1 MASALRFY
9 LTGGVAIEGSQTFD
23 HGALSGRQGRL
34 ALVYLLVE
42 RHRPVPIHELATALW
57 GDDLPRTWEPSLR
70 VIISKL
76 RTVLTQAGDGD
87 TTIITEGG
95 CYRVRLGDAW
105 VDIEVAAN
113 AVDRAEGAWRHEDVA
128 TTWSEATVA
137 AGIVRRPLLPG
148 EERPWVS
155 ALRTRLHDM
164 GVRALDLL
172 VQVYLSRGEHSLAI
186 AVGRDLVALEPFREA
201 SYRHLMRAHLAA
213 GDRAEA
219 VRTHQQ
225 LRELLTDE
233 LGVDP
238 STETTA
244 LYLDVLRA
252 GTPRRAEG

>member
-1 MASALRFY
+1 LASALRFY
-9 LTGGVAIEGSQTFD
+9 LTGGVAIEGSRTFD
-23 HGALSGRQGRL
+23 QGALVGRQGRL

-42 RHRPVPIHELATALW
+42 RHRPVPIDELATALW
-57 GDDLPRTWEPSLR
+57 GDALPRSWESSLR
-70 VIISKL
+70 VVVSKL
-76 RTVLTQAGDGD
+76 RTVLTHAGNPE
-87 TTIITEGG
+87 TTIVTEGG

-113 AVDRAEGAWRHEDVA
+113 AVDRAEGAWRNGDVA
-128 TTWSEATVA
+128 ATWSEATVA

-148 EERPWVS
+148 EEQPWVS
-155 ALRTRLHDM
+155 SLRTRLHDM
-164 GVRALDLL
+164 GVRATDLL
-172 VQVYLSRGEHSLAI
+172 VQVYLARGEHSLAI

-225 LRELLTDE
+225 LRDLLSEE
-233 LGVDP
+233 LGVAP

-244 LYLDVLRA
+244 LYLDVLRT
-252 GTPRRAEG
+252 GTQN

>member
-23 HGALSGRQGRL
+23 QSALPGRQGRL

-70 VIISKL
+70 VVVSKL
-76 RTVLTQAGDGD
+76 RKVLTQAGDGD
-87 TTIITEGG
+87 TTIVTDGG
-95 CYRVRLGDAW
+95 RYRVRLGDAW

-113 AVDRAEGAWRHEDVA
+113 AVDRADGAWRHGDLA

-137 AGIVRRPLLPG
+137 AGIARRPLLPG
-148 EERPWVS
+148 EEQSWVQ
-155 ALRTRLHDM
+155 ALRIRLHDM
-164 GVRALDLL
+164 GVRATDLL
-172 VQVYLSRGEHSLAI
+172 VQVYLARGEHSLAI
-186 AVGRDLVALEPFREA
+186 AVGRDLVVLEPFREV

-219 VRTHQQ
+219 IRAHQQ
-225 LRELLTDE
+225 LRDLLTEE

-238 STETTA
+238 SPETTA
-244 LYLDVLRA
+244 LYLDVLRT
-252 GTPRRAEG
+252 GTPS

>member
-9 LTGGVAIEGSQTFD
+9 LTGGVAIEGSETLDQS
-23 HGALSGRQGRL
+23 ALPGRQGRL

-42 RHRPVPIHELATALW
+42 RHRPVPVHELATALW

-70 VIISKL
+70 VVVSKL
-76 RTVLTQAGDGD
+76 RSVLARADGGD
-87 TTIITEGG
+87 TTIVTESGS
-95 CYRVRLGDAW
+95 YRVRLGDAW

-113 AVDRAEGAWRHEDVA
+113 AVDRAEGAWRHGDIA

-137 AGIVRRPLLPG
+137 AGIARRPLLPG
-148 EERPWVS
+148 EDQSWVA

-164 GVRALDLL
+164 GVRATDLL
-172 VQVYLSRGEHSLAI
+172 VQVYLARSEHSLAI

-219 VRTHQQ
+219 LRVHQE
-225 LRELLTDE
+225 LRKLLAEE

-238 STETTA
+238 SAATTA
-244 LYLDVLRA
+244 LYLHALRI
-252 GTPRRAEG
+252 GTPS

>member
-1 MASALRFY
+1 MPGLRFY

-23 HGALSGRQGRL
+23 QGALPGRQGRL

-42 RHRPVPIHELATALW
+42 RHRPVPIDELATALW
-57 GDDLPRTWEPSLR
+57 GDELPRTWEPSLR
-70 VIISKL
+70 VVISKL
-76 RTVLTQAGDGD
+76 RTVLTQAGTPD
-87 TTIITEGG
+87 TTIVTEGG

-113 AVDRAEGAWRHEDVA
+113 AVDRAEGAWRHGEVA

-137 AGIVRRPLLPG
+137 AAIVRRPLLPG
-148 EERPWVS
+148 EEQSWVGV
-155 ALRTRLHDM
+155 LRTRLHDM
-164 GVRALDLL
+164 TVRATDLL
-172 VQVYLSRGEHSLAI
+172 VQVYLARGEHSLAI
-186 AVGRDLVALEPFREA
+186 AVGRDLVALEAFREV

-213 GDRAEA
+213 GDRAGA

-225 LRELLTDE
+225 LRDLLTEE

-252 GTPRRAEG
+252 DTPN

>member
-9 LTGGVAIEGSQTFD
+9 LTGRVALEGARTFD
-23 HGALSGRQGRL
+23 QRALPGRQGRL
-34 ALVYLLVE
+34 ALVYLVIE
-42 RHRPVPIHELATALW
+42 RHRPVPIHDLAGALW

-70 VIISKL
+70 VVVSKL
-76 RTVLTQAGDGD
+76 RSVLVLAGNPE
-87 TTIITEGG
+87 TTISTEGG
-95 CYRVRLGDAW
+95 CYHARLGDAW

-113 AVDRAEGAWRHEDVA
+113 AVDRAEGAWRHGDLA

-148 EERPWVS
+148 EDHPWV
-155 ALRTRLHDM
+155 AGLRRHLHEM
-164 GVRALDLL
+164 GVRATDLL
-172 VQVYLSRGEHSLAI
+172 VQVYLARSELPLAI

-219 VRTHQQ
+219 VRVHQR
-225 LRELLTDE
+225 LRDLLAEE

-238 STETTA
+238 SAETEA
-244 LYLDVLRA
+244 LYLDVLRT
-252 GTPRRAEG
+252 GTPT

>member
-1 MASALRFY
+1 
-9 LTGGVAIEGSQTFD
+9 
-23 HGALSGRQGRL
+23 
-34 ALVYLLVE
+34 
-42 RHRPVPIHELATALW
+42 
-57 GDDLPRTWEPSLR
+57 
-70 VIISKL
+70 
-76 RTVLTQAGDGD
+76 
-87 TTIITEGG
+87 
-95 CYRVRLGDAW
+95 

-113 AVDRAEGAWRHEDVA
+113 AVERAEGAWRHADVA

-148 EERPWVS
+148 EERPWII
-155 ALRTRLHDM
+155 ALRTRLDEM

-172 VQVYLSRGEHSLAI
+172 VQVYLARGEHSLAI

-225 LRELLTDE
+225 LRSLLTDE

-238 STETTA
+238 ATETTA
-244 LYLDVLRA
+244 LYLDVLRT
-252 GTPRRAEG
+252 GTPRPAGR